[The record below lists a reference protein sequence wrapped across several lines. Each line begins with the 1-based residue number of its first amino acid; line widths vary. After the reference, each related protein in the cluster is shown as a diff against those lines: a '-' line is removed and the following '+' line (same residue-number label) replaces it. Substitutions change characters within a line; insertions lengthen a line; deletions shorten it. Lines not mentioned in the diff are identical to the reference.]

1 MQSDISKD
9 KTREGGVGEAGAKAP
24 LGLMGLGNLYRKR
37 ELLWQ
42 FTIRN
47 VNLRHKGS
55 YLGIFWSVLNP
66 LLMLG
71 LYTFVFGIIFGGRFK
86 HVEGSTSL
94 DFALG
99 IFIGLTIFGL
109 ISETLFMAPHSILGN
124 PNFIKKIVF
133 PLEIL
138 PAASVLASVYHF
150 FISLLLCLIG
160 IVIWGP
166 GLDWHCL
173 WFPVII
179 FPLMLISL
187 GLSWM
192 ISALGVF
199 FRDLIP
205 LTQFVSTVLFY
216 MSGIFFSA
224 SMVPEGIW
232 PLLRINP
239 LIHAIGLGRDVLL
252 WKQTPEFGPLLYIYL
267 AGFAILFLGNRIF
280 TRLKPGFAD
289 VV

>member
-1 MQSDISKD
+1 
-9 KTREGGVGEAGAKAP
+9 
-24 LGLMGLGNLYRKR
+24 MGLGGLYRNR

-42 FTIRN
+42 FAVRN
-47 VNLRHKGS
+47 VHLRHKGS
-55 YLGIFWSVLNP
+55 YLGIIWSVLNP

-71 LYTFVFGIIFGGRFK
+71 LYTFVFGIIFGRRFK
-86 HVEGSTSL
+86 DVEGSTSL
-94 DFALG
+94 DYALG

-109 ISETLFMAPHSILGN
+109 ISETLYSAPQTILGN

-133 PLEIL
+133 PLDIL

-150 FISLLLCLIG
+150 FISLLLCMAG
-160 IVIWGP
+160 VIFWGP
-166 GLDWHCL
+166 GLGWYFL

-179 FPLMLISL
+179 FPIIMISL

-192 ISALGVF
+192 VSAVGVF

-205 LTQFVSTVLFY
+205 LTQSVSTILFW
-216 MSGIFFSA
+216 MSGIFFSPA
-224 SMVPEGIW
+224 MVPEALW
-232 PLLRINP
+232 PILRINP
-239 LIHAIGLGRDVLL
+239 IIHAVALGRDTML
-252 WKQTPEFGPLLYIYL
+252 WNSHPEFGPLLYLYL
-267 AGFAILFLGNRIF
+267 AGFFMLFLGNRIF